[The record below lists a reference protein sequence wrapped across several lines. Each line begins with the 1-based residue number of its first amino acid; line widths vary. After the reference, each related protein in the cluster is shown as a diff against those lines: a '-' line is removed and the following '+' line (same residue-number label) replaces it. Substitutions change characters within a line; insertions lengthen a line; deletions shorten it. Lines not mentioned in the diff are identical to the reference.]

1 MKNIY
6 TLIIT
11 GFLLV
16 FLVGCQED
24 RDQAPSTSITPELAQ
39 QSEKDA
45 FLEKINGLLSSSD
58 VQDQIAEPLG
68 DVHFENLSYFKS
80 SFDENVTFIPV
91 YTEASEHTEAII
103 VATEVSDRIKIG
115 ILVRGH
121 LRRLTPSPN
130 AENTPS
136 LTMLAQ
142 LFVVLDDRI
151 FDNANNNFSDIIGAA
166 NDNSLGMSRSFE
178 DGQVESNLPLGFE
191 PVSGDIMCT
200 YTTNPNDPD
209 GEDYEQCWAQY
220 HWEWV
225 PSDQVIVDW
234 GPGTGGGPSP
244 FIQVINLKSPCKGN
258 PIKDPEIAPQ
268 AEDRSGIAG
277 GRFGNARKNEDGSD
291 KPHNGLDIKTKF
303 GDSVYS
309 MYAGSIYGNGT
320 SKTLGHYSIIQS
332 NINGKTVLILYA
344 HLKYKPVTSG
354 TIRAGEIL
362 GISGDS
368 GNLARAILEESTIQ
382 HIHIETRE
390 GTNWKT
396 ATRKNTEAYATTKFD
411 SHGKVIQSTKC

>member
-6 TLIIT
+6 KLIIT
-11 GFLLV
+11 GFLPV

-68 DVHFENLSYFKS
+68 DVHFENLAYFKS
-80 SFDENVTFIPV
+80 SFDENVSFIPV

-151 FDNANNNFSDIIGAA
+151 FDNANNNFSDIIKVNSKNFS
-166 NDNSLGMSRSFE
+166 NDIFLM
-178 DGQVESNLPLGFE
+178 V
-191 PVSGDIMCT
+191 T
-200 YTTNPNDPD
+200 Y
-209 GEDYEQCWAQY
+209 Q
-220 HWEWV
+220 
-225 PSDQVIVDW
+225 
-234 GPGTGGGPSP
+234 
-244 FIQVINLKSPCKGN
+244 
-258 PIKDPEIAPQ
+258 
-268 AEDRSGIAG
+268 
-277 GRFGNARKNEDGSD
+277 
-291 KPHNGLDIKTKF
+291 
-303 GDSVYS
+303 
-309 MYAGSIYGNGT
+309 IY
-320 SKTLGHYSIIQS
+320 
-332 NINGKTVLILYA
+332 LY
-344 HLKYKPVTSG
+344 
-354 TIRAGEIL
+354 
-362 GISGDS
+362 
-368 GNLARAILEESTIQ
+368 
-382 HIHIETRE
+382 
-390 GTNWKT
+390 
-396 ATRKNTEAYATTKFD
+396 
-411 SHGKVIQSTKC
+411 